1 MEWKTDWGLRGRM
14 GFTMFLLFALYVVFI
29 GVLIE
34 VFNVGIIF
42 TLAMFGMFSLAQY
55 FFSDKLALRSM
66 GAREVSAEEYPDLH
80 RRIERLSQQA
90 DLPKPTVAV
99 ADTQV
104 PNAFATGRNR
114 KSPKYTVSTPTKTT

>member
-34 VFNVGIIF
+34 VFNVEIIF
-42 TLAMFGMFSLAQY
+42 TLAMFGAFSFAQY

-66 GAREVSAEEYPDLH
+66 GARKVSPEEYPDLH
-80 RRIERLSQQA
+80 RRVERLSQPAGRSPEA
-90 DLPKPTVAV
+90 DRRRRRRRCRTRSRPAGTRRTRP
-99 ADTQV
+99 
-104 PNAFATGRNR
+104 
-114 KSPKYTVSTPTKTT
+114 SP

>member
-34 VFNVGIIF
+34 VFNVEIIF
-42 TLAMFGMFSLAQY
+42 TLAMFGAFSFAQY

-66 GAREVSAEEYPDLH
+66 GARKVSPEEYPDLH
-80 RRIERLSQQA
+80 RRVERLSQQA

-104 PNAFATGRNR
+104 PNAFATGRTR
-114 KSPKYTVSTPTKTT
+114 RTRPSP